1 MKKYLLALPI
11 FLFPYSLLFGLYCLY
26 TGFLMESVFQNNGYL
41 LILALFLCT
50 LASLAF
56 TGALCARSLAKKT
69 DAAEMAKL
77 NMIVKLVHIPA
88 YIAIFL
94 LGAVMLISVWGIGFT
109 IVFFLHDVAAIAM
122 TGFIGAVAV
131 VRAGAEG
138 RILRRDA
145 VLYAIGQFLFC
156 IDIAA
161 CILLYL
167 RVRGKRLPAE
177 RVDVRPAEEQ
187 PEGQGNKL

>member
-50 LASLAF
+50 LVSLAF

-69 DAAEMAKL
+69 GAVEMARL

-94 LGAVMLISVWGIGFT
+94 LGAVMLISIWGIGFT

-138 RILRRDA
+138 RVPRQYA

-167 RVRGKRLPAE
+167 RVRGRRPSLE
-177 RVDVRPAEEQ
+177 RVQARPDEE
-187 PEGQGNKL
+187 PMEGRANLS

>member
-50 LASLAF
+50 LVSLAF

-69 DAAEMAKL
+69 GAVEMARL

-94 LGAVMLISVWGIGFT
+94 LGAVMLISIWGIGFT

-138 RILRRDA
+138 RVPRQYA

-156 IDIAA
+156 IDIVA

-167 RVRGKRLPAE
+167 RVRGRRSSLE
-177 RVDVRPAEEQ
+177 RVQARPDEE
-187 PEGQGNKL
+187 PMEGRANLS

>member
-50 LASLAF
+50 LVSLAF

-109 IVFFLHDVAAIAM
+109 IVFSLLDVAAIGM

>member
-1 MKKYLLALPI
+1 MRIFIALA
-11 FLFPYSLLFGLYCLY
+11 
-26 TGFLMESVFQNNGYL
+26 
-41 LILALFLCT
+41 LALFCAKSFAAAPAKVLSESERPVYINAKRADF
-50 LASLAF
+50 LA
-56 TGALCARSLAKKT
+56 
-69 DAAEMAKL
+69 AKL
-77 NMIVKLVHIPA
+77 ESDLR
-88 YIAIFL
+88 
-94 LGAVMLISVWGIGFT
+94 
-109 IVFFLHDVAAIAM
+109 
-122 TGFIGAVAV
+122 
-131 VRAGAEG
+131 RAGAEG
-138 RILRRDA
+138 RIPRRDA

>member
-50 LASLAF
+50 LVSLAF

-69 DAAEMAKL
+69 GAVEMARL

-94 LGAVMLISVWGIGFT
+94 LGAVMLISIWGIGFT

-138 RILRRDA
+138 RISRQYA

-167 RVRGKRLPAE
+167 RVRGRWPSLE
-177 RVDVRPAEEQ
+177 RVQARPDEE
-187 PEGQGNKL
+187 PMEGRANLS

>member
-50 LASLAF
+50 LVSLAF
-56 TGALCARSLAKKT
+56 TGALCAWSLAKKT

-138 RILRRDA
+138 RVFRGASPARTTSFA
-145 VLYAIGQFLFC
+145 V
-156 IDIAA
+156 
-161 CILLYL
+161 
-167 RVRGKRLPAE
+167 RL
-177 RVDVRPAEEQ
+177 VDCTV
-187 PEGQGNKL
+187 L